1 MHERETPGL
10 PLGWVKLGEASQ
22 VLRAL
27 AAAYG
32 VPRCD
37 DITRCGDGGC
47 GRRTA
52 IQARTDGGP
61 MLDWQKD
68 TICYKHVGELAIQA
82 DVYRVPGRTWQP
94 VIVWIHGGAL
104 IAGNRE
110 AIAPWQVELY
120 LQAGFCLVS
129 IDYRLAPETKLPEII
144 ADLRDAIRWVRR
156 CGPGLFGLDPERL
169 AVIGHSA
176 GGYLT
181 LMSGFCVQ
189 PAPRAIVPVYGYGD
203 LIGSWYSQP
212 DPFYCRLAPV
222 PPETALGSV
231 GQTPISAPQDWQRFS
246 FYLYCRQQGLWPREV
261 GGVDPHGNPGWFTPY
276 CPLQNVT
283 GSFAPALLLHGDQDT
298 DVPYEQSR
306 LMAAA
311 LQQAGVACELI
322 TLQGRG
328 HGFDGDAD
336 AAQDA
341 QIQSAFQR
349 VLAFLREHCA

>member
-181 LMSGFCVQ
+181 LWCDSDTNTAGLHTMFGLDADGDEIFLLSGG
-189 PAPRAIVPVYGYGD
+189 AIVDSLAFGPQAPDVSLGRIVNGTGSSSCHD
-203 LIGSWYSQP
+203 TIGS
-212 DPFYCRLAPV
+212 
-222 PPETALGSV
+222 PPETAV
-231 GQTPISAPQDWQRFS
+231 RP
-246 FYLYCRQQGLWPREV
+246 
-261 GGVDPHGNPGWFTPY
+261 
-276 CPLQNVT
+276 
-283 GSFAPALLLHGDQDT
+283 
-298 DVPYEQSR
+298 
-306 LMAAA
+306 
-311 LQQAGVACELI
+311 
-322 TLQGRG
+322 
-328 HGFDGDAD
+328 
-336 AAQDA
+336 
-341 QIQSAFQR
+341 
-349 VLAFLREHCA
+349 